1 VVYGVLGLK
10 THTKIT
16 LVVRREQDKLQGYC
30 HIGTGNYNSK
40 TSSLYTDLGIL
51 SCNDE
56 LVNDLVDLFNYLT
69 GFSKQQHFRRLLVA
83 PVTLRQRMQELI
95 QREIDHA
102 RAGRPAAIQAKM
114 NALVDPGIIGLLY
127 EASQAGVSIDLVVR
141 GMCSLLPGVEG
152 ISDNIRVMSVIGR
165 LLEHS
170 RLFRFANAGEPELF
184 LGSADWMPRNLDR
197 RVEAVVPVLDPGLCV
212 QLEWLMQL
220 YLDDQQA
227 WLMQPDGSYVV
238 RNPEAEGPLA
248 QRELM
253 ELWSLRSAPGEA
265 LARWAA
271 DPAAAPAP
279 RPVAPGAE
287 DPATTVRSV
296 PAVEPAG

>member
-1 VVYGVLGLK
+1 VYGVLGLK

-16 LVVRREQDKLQGYC
+16 LVVRREQEKLKGYC

-40 TSSLYTDLGIL
+40 TYSLYTDLGIL
-51 SCNDE
+51 RCNEE
-56 LVNDLVDLFNYLT
+56 LVDDLVDLFNYLT
-69 GFSKQQHFRRLLVA
+69 GFSKQKEFRRLLVA
-83 PVTLRQRMQELI
+83 PVTLRRRMKELI
-95 QREIDHA
+95 QREINNA
-102 RAGRPAAIQAKM
+102 RSGKPAAIKAKM
-114 NALVDPGIIGLLY
+114 NALVDPDIIALLY

-141 GMCSLLPGVEG
+141 GMCSLRPGMGG
-152 ISDNIRVMSVIGR
+152 ISDNIRVISVIGR

-170 RLFRFANAGEPELF
+170 RLFWFANAGEPELF

-197 RVEAVVPVLDPGLCV
+197 RVEAVVPVLNPNLCV

-227 WLMQPDGSYVV
+227 WLMQPNGTYVV

-253 ELWSLRSAPGEA
+253 ELWSLRNAPGEVPA
-265 LARWAA
+265 RLASIPGAA
-271 DPAAAPAP
+271 ATVAPCDPGASDPTTTGQNDPADQ
-279 RPVAPGAE
+279 PVG
-287 DPATTVRSV
+287 
-296 PAVEPAG
+296 